1 MSLPAPAP
9 AAADASALLV
19 RLTDAVVHL
28 EPLAEAHREP
38 LRAAC
43 AQDEAI
49 WNIYMASFLG
59 DRFDD
64 SFDAYFGHPGRTMF
78 ALFAGGVLIG
88 MSGYLNVEPAH
99 RTLEIGSTSIA
110 PPARGTGFNRRF
122 KALLIGHAAACGFD
136 RIEFRI
142 DARNGRSLRAVEKLG
157 AVREG
162 LLRRH
167 RITWTGHRRD
177 TVLYALLAE
186 DWRG

>member
-1 MSLPAPAP
+1 MSNVP

-19 RLTDAVVHL
+19 RLADDVVHV
-28 EPLAEAHREP
+28 EPLEEAHREP

-43 AQDEAI
+43 AQDRAI
-49 WNIYMASFLG
+49 WAIYMASFLG
-59 DRFDD
+59 DDFDA
-64 SFDAYFGHPGRTMF
+64 SFDSYFGNPARLMF
-78 ALFAGGVLIG
+78 ALFAGGVLTG

-99 RTLEIGSTSIA
+99 RQLEIGSTYIA
-110 PPARGTGFNRRF
+110 PPARGTGLNRRF
-122 KALLIGHAAACGFD
+122 KALLIGHAIACGFD

-162 LLRRH
+162 LMRRH

-177 TVLYALLAE
+177 TALYALLAE